1 MKEHIS
7 RILIGAVLV
16 AVIYT
21 IAVMFLGWDQYTP
34 ARSKAPYYAEWR

>member
-1 MKEHIS
+1 MKEQLP
-7 RILIGAVLV
+7 RVLIGAVLV

-21 IAVMFLGWDQYTP
+21 AAVTFLGRNQYTP